1 MKSTVAFILCV
12 ASVSGSLMAQG
23 GAIVLRGATIYPVG
37 SAPIENGT
45 LVIEGGK
52 ITAIGDSQTPA
63 PADARAIVCDA
74 DWVITPG
81 LIDAGTSLSISAKN
95 SNEQAKEVTPHMRI
109 LDAVEAGHRAFE
121 RARNNG
127 VTAVQINPG
136 NANVIGGLGAVVK
149 TWGGTTQ
156 EMLIKDAS
164 ALRVT
169 LGREPGT
176 GNSRSGTQH
185 NIYYRRPSTRMGT
198 IWEVRKAFYDA
209 MSYRDQKTIPG
220 DAGPPPIDPGKE
232 VLLQV
237 LDGTL
242 TVHTTARGEE
252 DIRTALRI
260 ADEFGYRTV
269 IQGGIEIWQV
279 IDQVV
284 DAQATVIFAP
294 PSLNGANPDGAE
306 GRSHTM
312 NMMAE
317 RGVPFAIQTDS
328 SLGERSLAHEAMV
341 AMRNGLSFDK
351 ALASVTLVPAQV
363 LGINDTVGTLEPG
376 KNADLVVWSGAP
388 FDPTSSALMVFID
401 GNQVVGPKTN

>member
-1 MKSTVAFILCV
+1 MNPTVAFVLCV
-12 ASVSGSLMAQG
+12 ASVGGSLVAQEG
-23 GAIVLRGATIYPVG
+23 PIVLRGATIYPVG

-45 LVIEGGK
+45 VVIEAGR
-52 ITAIGDSQTPA
+52 ITAIGGDQTPA
-63 PADARAIVCDA
+63 PTDARVITCEV

-81 LIDAGTSLSISAKN
+81 LIDAGTSLSVSDKN
-95 SNEQAKEVTPHMRI
+95 SNEQAAEVTPHMRV

-121 RARNNG
+121 RARGSG

-136 NANVIGGLGAVVK
+136 NANVIGGLGAIVK
-149 TWGGTTQ
+149 TWGSTTE

-169 LGREPGT
+169 LGTEPGR
-176 GNSRSGTQH
+176 GNSRSGTTH
-185 NIYYRRPSTRMGT
+185 NIYYRRPSTRMGA
-198 IWEVRKAFYDA
+198 IWEVRRAFYDA
-209 MSYRDQKTIPG
+209 MSYRDRKSIP
-220 DAGPPPIDPGKE
+220 DDDGPPPVDPGKE

-237 LDGTL
+237 LDGNL
-242 TVHTTARGEE
+242 TVHTTARADE

-260 ADEFGYRTV
+260 ADEFGYKTV
-269 IQGGIEIWQV
+269 IQGGIETWAV
-279 IDQVV
+279 IDEVV

-294 PSLNGANPDGAE
+294 PSLNGANPDGAQ
-306 GRSHTM
+306 GRFHTL

-351 ALASVTLVPAQV
+351 ALTAVTLVPAQV
-363 LGINDTVGTLEPG
+363 LGIDDIVGTLEAG

-388 FDPTSSALMVFID
+388 FDPTSTALMVFID
-401 GNQVVGPKTN
+401 GRQVVGSTN